1 MRLRG
6 KNREIG
12 VKKMIDEKEVRNLI
26 QQGRQTG
33 FLTYDDIFEHLS
45 ITEVSV
51 NEIDDFFITLND
63 MGINVLNKQPDEP
76 VAEKQTPEFSD
87 EESIKLKME
96 DPVRMYLT
104 EMGKSSLLQGKEE
117 LELTKSIWEKKR
129 ELKLIVLD
137 SPITLKE
144 IKNWEVLIS
153 TSAASPREFMP
164 RGKKTDATL
173 RNMQRKMIEA
183 SKYLDKVQAK
193 INQLK
198 KKLKGLK
205 KNAPHKKITVVIKI
219 NNYKQEIIKKIIG
232 LNLHEEKFNKLK
244 LKLLNY
250 AQRIT
255 ENKNI
260 YGQISKKTKMALS
273 DVKRIYRQVKRKK
286 ITKAKFFKLTKYEFS
301 KFPRVLDEVNNAARK
316 LKKMSK
322 SVNIP
327 LEDIESSANKIKQ
340 LETELLEEKSK
351 LIKANLRLVV
361 SIAKRHMYA
370 PSLSLLDLIQEGNL
384 GLIKG
389 VEKFEYKRGF
399 KFSTYAT
406 WWIRQSIN
414 RALADQSRTIR
425 IPVHMKEMASKLNKF
440 QRKHIQDYGT
450 KPTIEEY
457 AKYLKISSDKIRTLL
472 RMIQEPLSLS
482 TPISD
487 DEDSRLEDFIEDKKH
502 KTPEKHIQSDLRYK
516 EIEKVLTTLN
526 EREAEIIRLRF
537 GIGYGYPLTL
547 EDVGKIFKITRERV
561 RQIEAKAIRK
571 MKHPSRCKSLID
583 YLDV

>member
-1 MRLRG
+1 
-6 KNREIG
+6 
-12 VKKMIDEKEVRNLI
+12 MIDEKEVRNLI
-26 QQGRQTG
+26 QQGRQAG

-51 NEIDDFFITLND
+51 NEIDGFFIILND
-63 MGINVLNKQPDEP
+63 MGINVLNKQPEEP
-76 VAEKQTPEFSD
+76 VAESAERRQTIESPD

-104 EMGKSSLLQGKEE
+104 EMGKSSLLQRKEE

-164 RGKKTDATL
+164 RGKKTDTTL

-183 SKYLDKVQAK
+183 SKYLDKVQTK

-198 KKLKGLK
+198 KKLKDVK
-205 KNAPHKKITVVIKI
+205 KAAPHKKIAVVDKI
-219 NNYKQEIIKKIIG
+219 NNYKKEIIKKIIG

-250 AQRIT
+250 AERIT
-255 ENKNI
+255 ENKNT
-260 YGQISKKTKMALS
+260 YGQISRKSKMTLS
-273 DVKRIYRQVKRKK
+273 DVKRIYRQAKRKK
-286 ITKAKFFKLTKYEFS
+286 ITKTKFFKLTKYEFS
-301 KFPRVLDEVNNAARK
+301 KFARVLDEVNNADRK
-316 LKKMSK
+316 LKKMSRN
-322 SVNIP
+322 VNIP
-327 LEDIESSANKIKQ
+327 LEDIESSANKIRR
-340 LETELLEEKSK
+340 LEIELLDEKSK

-389 VEKFEYKRGF
+389 VEKFEYKKGF

-440 QRKHIQDYGT
+440 QRKHHQECGT

-457 AKYLKISSDKIRTLL
+457 SKYLKMSTDKIRTLL
-472 RMIQEPLSLS
+472 RIIQEPLSLS

-502 KTPEKHIQSDLRYK
+502 KTPEKHIHSNLRYK
-516 EIEKVLTTLN
+516 EIEKLLSTLN
-526 EREAEIIRLRF
+526 DREGCFIFLIALASIWRTRSLVIL
-537 GIGYGYPLTL
+537 
-547 EDVGKIFKITRERV
+547 KIFPTSSKV
-561 RQIEAKAIRK
+561 NG
-571 MKHPSRCKSLID
+571 
-583 YLDV
+583 

>member
-1 MRLRG
+1 
-6 KNREIG
+6 
-12 VKKMIDEKEVRNLI
+12 MIDEKEVRNLI
-26 QQGRQTG
+26 QQGRQAG

-51 NEIDDFFITLND
+51 NEIDGFFITLND
-63 MGINVLNKQPDEP
+63 MGIHILNKQPEEP
-76 VAEKQTPEFSD
+76 VAESAERRQTIESSD

-104 EMGKSSLLQGKEE
+104 EMGKSSLLQRREE

-164 RGKKTDATL
+164 RGKKTDTTL
-173 RNMQRKMIEA
+173 RNMQKKMIEA
-183 SKYLDKVQAK
+183 SKYLDKVQTK

-198 KKLKGLK
+198 KKLKGVK
-205 KNAPHKKITVVIKI
+205 RNAPNEKISVENKI
-219 NNYKQEIIKKIIG
+219 NNYKKEIIKKIIG

-250 AQRIT
+250 AERIT
-255 ENKNI
+255 ENKNT
-260 YGQISKKTKMALS
+260 YGQISRKSKMALS
-273 DVKRIYRQVKRKK
+273 DAKRIYRQVKQKK
-286 ITKAKFFKLTKYEFS
+286 ITKTKFFKLTKYEFS
-301 KFPRVLDEVNNAARK
+301 KFARVLDEVNHSARK
-316 LKKMSK
+316 LKKMTRSL
-322 SVNIP
+322 NIP
-327 LEDIESSANKIKQ
+327 LEDIELSANKIKQ
-340 LETELLEEKSK
+340 LERELLSEKSK

-361 SIAKRHMYA
+361 SIAKRHMFA
-370 PSLSLLDLIQEGNL
+370 PSLSFLDLIQEGNL

-440 QRKHIQDYGT
+440 LRRHHQDCGT

-457 AKYLKISSDKIRTLL
+457 SKYLKMSTDKIRTLL
-472 RMIQEPLSLS
+472 RIIQEPLSLS
-482 TPISD
+482 TPIGD

-502 KTPEKHIQSDLRYK
+502 KTPEKHIHTNLRYK
-516 EIEKVLTTLN
+516 EIEKVLLTLN

-571 MKHPSRCKSLID
+571 MKHPSRCKSLVD
-583 YLDV
+583 YLE

>member
-1 MRLRG
+1 
-6 KNREIG
+6 
-12 VKKMIDEKEVRNLI
+12 MIDEKEVRNLI
-26 QQGRQTG
+26 QQGRQAG

-45 ITEVSV
+45 ISDISI
-51 NEIDDFFITLND
+51 NEIDDFFIILND
-63 MGINVLNKQPDEP
+63 MGISVLNKQPEEPIAESAERRQIIKFSNDES
-76 VAEKQTPEFSD
+76 V
-87 EESIKLKME
+87 KLKME

-104 EMGKSSLLQGKEE
+104 EMGKSSLLERKEE
-117 LELTKSIWEKKR
+117 LELTRSIWEKKR

-137 SPITLKE
+137 SPIALKE

-164 RGKKTDATL
+164 RGKKTDVTL
-173 RNMQRKMIEA
+173 RNMQRKMIEI
-183 SKYLDKVQAK
+183 SKYLDKVQTK

-198 KKLKGLK
+198 KKLKSLK
-205 KNAPHKKITVVIKI
+205 KDATDKKVSIENKI
-219 NNYKQEIIKKIIG
+219 NNYKKDIIREIIG

-250 AQRIT
+250 AERIT
-255 ENKNI
+255 ENKNVFN
-260 YGQISKKTKMALS
+260 QISRKNKMFLT
-273 DVKRIYRQVKRKK
+273 DVKRIYRHAKHKK
-286 ITKAKFFKLTKYEFS
+286 ITRDKFFKLTRYEFS
-301 KFPRVLDEVNNAARK
+301 KFGRILDEVNNAGRK
-316 LKKMSK
+316 LSKMSK
-322 SVNIP
+322 NMDIS
-327 LEDIESSANKIKQ
+327 LEDIELSANKIRQ
-340 LETELLEEKSK
+340 LEIELSNEKSK

-361 SIAKRHMYA
+361 SIAKKHMYA

-440 QRKHIQDYGT
+440 QRKYHQDYGT

-457 AKYLKISSDKIRTLL
+457 SKYLKMSSDKIRTLL
-472 RMIQEPLSLS
+472 RITQEPLSLS
-482 TPISD
+482 TPVGD

-502 KTPEKHIQSDLRYK
+502 KTPEKQIHSNLRYK
-516 EIEKVLTTLN
+516 EIEKVLLTLN

-571 MKHPSRCKSLID
+571 MKHPSRCKNLMD
-583 YLDV
+583 YLE

>member
-1 MRLRG
+1 
-6 KNREIG
+6 
-12 VKKMIDEKEVRNLI
+12 MIDEKEIRNLI
-26 QQGRQTG
+26 QQGRQAG
-33 FLTYDDIFEHLS
+33 FLTFDDIFEHLS
-45 ITEVSV
+45 LSELSVS
-51 NEIDDFFITLND
+51 EMDDFFITLND
-63 MGINVLNKQPDEP
+63 MGINVFNKQPEELP
-76 VAEKQTPEFSD
+76 AEKQTTPSTA
-87 EESIKLKME
+87 EEEAIKLKME

-104 EMGKSSLLQGKEE
+104 EMGKSSLLERKEE
-117 LELTKSIWEKKR
+117 LELTKSIWEKKK

-137 SPITLKE
+137 SPISLKE
-144 IKNWEVLIS
+144 IKNWEVLLS

-164 RGKKTDATL
+164 RGKKTDITL
-173 RNMQRKMIEA
+173 RNMQKKMIEA

-198 KKLKGLK
+198 KKLKNMK
-205 KNAPHKKITVVIKI
+205 KDSRKKISIENKI
-219 NNYKQEIIKKIIG
+219 NNYKKDIIKKIIG

-250 AQRIT
+250 AERIT

-260 YGQISKKTKMALS
+260 YGQISRRSKMTLS
-273 DVKRIYRQVKRKK
+273 DAKRIYRQAKRKK
-286 ITKAKFFKLTKYEFS
+286 ITRGKFFKLTKYEFP
-301 KFPRVLDEVNNAARK
+301 KFAVVLDRVNNAGRK
-316 LKKMSK
+316 LKKMGRNM
-322 SVNIP
+322 NIP
-327 LEDIESSANKIKQ
+327 LEEIELSANKIRQ
-340 LETELLEEKSK
+340 LEKELLLEKSK

-361 SIAKRHMYA
+361 SIAKKHMYV

-389 VEKFEYKRGF
+389 VEKFEYKKGF

-440 QRKHIQDYGT
+440 QRKYHQDHGT
-450 KPTIEEY
+450 KPMIEEY
-457 AKYLKISSDKIRTLL
+457 AKYLKMSSDKIRMLL
-472 RMIQEPLSLS
+472 RIIQEPLSLS

-487 DEDSRLEDFIEDKKH
+487 DDNSRLEDFIEDKKH
-502 KTPEKHIQSDLRYK
+502 KTPEKHIHSDLRYK
-516 EIEKVLTTLN
+516 EIEKVLLTLN

-571 MKHPSRCKSLID
+571 MKHPSRSKNLMD
-583 YLDV
+583 YLE